1 MSESKQRIAP
11 TPVPTPAAA
20 EAVVN
25 PTDVTSVDDLPK
37 DAVALLVWREI
48 TGAQPTT
55 IIITRASWDINKKVV
70 VDAGSV
76 FDPKRIY
83 AFESPTNSKGRKTVF
98 HLQGIVGWMANVDTG
113 IVPVK

>member
-11 TPVPTPAAA
+11 TPMSAPA

-37 DAVALLVWREI
+37 DAIALLVWREI
-48 TGAQPTT
+48 TGAQPMT
-55 IIITRASWDINKKVV
+55 IVITRASWEMNKKVMM
-70 VDAGSV
+70 DAGFV

-83 AFESPTNSKGRKTVF
+83 EFESPTNSKGRKTIF
-98 HLQGIVGWMANVDTG
+98 HLQGIVGWMANVYTG
-113 IVPVK
+113 IIPAK